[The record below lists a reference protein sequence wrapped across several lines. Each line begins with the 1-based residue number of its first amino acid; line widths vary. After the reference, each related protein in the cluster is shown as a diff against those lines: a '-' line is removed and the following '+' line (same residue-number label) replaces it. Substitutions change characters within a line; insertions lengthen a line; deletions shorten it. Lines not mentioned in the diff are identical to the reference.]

1 MTLPDPGPSA
11 NSDGLTRADLE
22 REILGEEPCLTAAE
36 VVSDDASIDSARIL
50 WRALG
55 FPDAGDTPAFTR
67 GDKDAMALLLSLVG
81 SGALEFDIAVKLTRA
96 VGRTMARL
104 ADWQVATLSEYV
116 ERLEHEG
123 RGTGSRLTTGL
134 DLVKRLE
141 PSFEELMTYAW
152 RRHLAVAVGR
162 VEALGATDSHLHT
175 VQVTVGFADLVNFTQ
190 LSTDIPEDRLAGMV
204 EGFESICADLVTAH
218 GGRVIKTLGDSVL
231 FVAETPSVGVE
242 IGLQVI
248 EKIGRD
254 KNFPDVRVGMATGSV
269 IGRLGDVFGP
279 PVNLAARL
287 TTVARRNRI
296 ILDHASA
303 DLLSE
308 EFETRSLPP
317 RPLRGFGNVE
327 PVTVRRRWSYTGR

>member
-1 MTLPDPGPSA
+1 MAAGTMHRSEVRDALS
-11 NSDGLTRADLE
+11 RA
-22 REILGEEPCLTAAE
+22 ILGGDPVLTSAQVAHQVGIEPAE
-36 VVSDDASIDSARIL
+36 AERL

-55 FPDAGDTPAFTR
+55 FPDAGDNAAFVGADAEALALVRAAVDR
-67 GDKDAMALLLSLVG
+67 GIIDMEMTLR
-81 SGALEFDIAVKLTRA
+81 LTRA
-96 VGRTMARL
+96 LGNTMSRL
-104 ADWQVATLSEYV
+104 ADWQVSTLV
-116 ERLEHEG
+116 E
-123 RGTGSRLTTGL
+123 S
-134 DLVKRLE
+134 LE
-141 PSFEELMTYAW
+141 PDVTDSQNTSRAASALSLTESVGPAFEQLLVYAW
-152 RRHLAVAVGR
+152 RRHLAAAVMR
-162 VEALGATDSHLHT
+162 VEALGAADEDLLHS
-175 VQVTVGFADLVNFTQ
+175 VLTVGFADLVAFTA
-190 LSTDIPEDRLAGMV
+190 LSNGLDDTELGDLV
-204 EGFESICADLVTAH
+204 ERFEERCVDLVTAG
-218 GGRVIKTLGDSVL
+218 GGRAIKTLGDSVL

-308 EFETRSLPP
+308 EFETRTLPP
-317 RPLRGFGNVE
+317 RTLRGFGNVE